1 MDFKA
6 QVAEEK
12 KRLTQERKDAEKRVG
27 ALESE
32 LSALRAEM
40 TNIDGELAAIEA
52 YEAKAAPPPPKRR
65 QARKPA
71 AAAPA
76 KRTRRRRRRGSR
88 RAEIMSAIAAFGAAG
103 AGRAEIIGALDVK
116 GDKSAEQSVSNALAA
131 LKKSG
136 AVAHEDGK
144 YIAQAEE
151 SAPAPEAREGAAE
164 ALQEEATAEASAPAA
179 PRRRRRRR
187 SSRREAILSIIAAA
201 GADGVGR
208 GDIIGQLNVKGD
220 KSAEQS
226 VSNALAAMKKAG
238 EVAHGDGKYH
248 AG

>member
-1 MDFKA
+1 MDFRA

-12 KRLTQERKDAEKRVG
+12 KRLTQSKRDAEKRVN
-27 ALESE
+27 ALETE
-32 LSALRAEM
+32 LNALRAEM
-40 TNIDGELAAIEA
+40 AGIDGELTAIEA

-76 KRTRRRRRRGSR
+76 KRRRRRRRGSR
-88 RAEIMSAIAAFGAAG
+88 REEIVSVIASFGAAG
-103 AGRAEIIGALDVK
+103 AGRSDIIQTLNIK

-144 YIAQAEE
+144 YIAQAAD
-151 SAPAPEAREGAAE
+151 APAAPPEAREGMAE
-164 ALQEEATAEASAPAA
+164 AAAEASAPEA

-187 SSRREAILSIIAAA
+187 SGRREAILSFIAAA

-208 GDIIGQLNVKGD
+208 GDIIGHLDIKGD

-238 EVAHGDGKYH
+238 EVAHGDGRYS
-248 AG
+248 AAS